1 MLSKMTVG
9 KTSVVSKRSKAVPL
23 ESLFKSDVE
32 SVKARNERTGAD
44 NDAERFGRWA
54 MRQEAEKA
62 KGMKASNTANRL
74 DPIEDIQRYQSGG
87 PASRA
92 VG

>member
-9 KTSVVSKRSKAVPL
+9 KTSVVSRRSKAVPL

-32 SVKARNERTGAD
+32 SVKARNERTGAE

-54 MRQEAEKA
+54 MRQELDKA
-62 KGMKASNTANRL
+62 KAMKGSATANKL
-74 DPIEDIQRYQSGG
+74 DPIEEVHQRY
-87 PASRA
+87 
-92 VG
+92 